1 MAERLHG
8 QAEILNSADSKK
20 GGTLAS
26 GSRARKGAN
35 EFRAQADREDYS
47 RGSEG
52 SGGEEVVLSN
62 RLAEFGGGVGAA
74 RPAVWEPSPSF
85 CRVGASS
92 LPVGFKPLDP

>member
-1 MAERLHG
+1 MVV
-8 QAEILNSADSKK
+8 
-20 GGTLAS
+20 
-26 GSRARKGAN
+26 N
-35 EFRAQADREDYS
+35 EFRPQDDREDYS

-92 LPVGFKPLDP
+92 LPVGFKPLDA